1 MKVTEALPALAE
13 LHQDSTGDQGIVIA
27 ILDGPV
33 DLDHPALREADLSRL
48 DTLVSDPPGPG
59 LMSRHGT
66 HVTSLVFGQPDSG
79 VPGVAPRCR
88 GLILP
93 VFHEAPRRRLAQLDL
108 ARAIERAVEAGAHV
122 INVSGGE
129 LSPTGEPDDLL
140 RRALQRCAESNVAV
154 VAAAG
159 NDGCECLHVP
169 AAFPTVLAV
178 GAADHLGRPLTN
190 SNWGTAY
197 RQNAIHAPGAD
208 IEGAVPGGGTAAMT
222 GSSFAAP
229 LVSGVLGL
237 LLSYQLRHGVA
248 PDPNGLAEL
257 LRDSAAPCLPDS
269 SAECRRHH
277 RGFLNIPAA
286 RAALTERTDLMT
298 EVSNQTP
305 SPSASGALP
314 PGAPPDALPE
324 AAGAAPSGAP
334 QAGSGGGTPTP
345 GSSAARRAETAPG
358 PAAVTPAGPAGEG
371 VVLSGTVIPP
381 AAAAPGGSG
390 TVTPS
395 CSGAAAPSHSSEV
408 RPSCSG
414 VTASCGCA
422 GAGTGAGKSL
432 VYALGQI
439 GFDFGT
445 EARRDT
451 FRQLMP
457 SVLVQRQEAGSTTDQ
472 LVAPNPYAIDQL
484 TDYLNSRPSESTK
497 LIWTLNLDLTPIYA
511 VEAEAGPYGDE
522 VYEVLR
528 TALRCSA
535 LDPSDPEYISR
546 VSIPGRLTN
555 RTVRLYSGQEL
566 PVVVAQPR
574 GLYAWQEAAL
584 VDTVVHQLRGN
595 VSDGEAGRQWTDDQF
610 KNAVRIF
617 LQKIYFQLRNLGS
630 APADRALN
638 YAGTNAFMFFE
649 GIAEGLASG
658 SKVPGGA
665 NVLYTLDT
673 ISVAKSPYCRLD
685 SSCWDVVISFFDP
698 ENERRA
704 RVVYQYTIDVSDAMP
719 VSLTPAHQYLA
730 T

>member
-1 MKVTEALPALAE
+1 MKVAEALPALKE
-13 LHQDSTGDQGIVIA
+13 LHQDSAGDRGIVIA

-33 DLDHPALREADLSRL
+33 DLDHPALRGADLSRL
-48 DTLVSDPPGPG
+48 DTMVSDPPGTG
-59 LMSRHGT
+59 LMSQHGT
-66 HVTSLVFGQPDSG
+66 HVTSLVFGQPGSE

-88 GLILP
+88 GLIVP
-93 VFHEAPRRRLAQLDL
+93 VFREAPRRRLSQLDL
-108 ARAIERAVEAGAHV
+108 ARAIEQAVEAGAHV

-178 GAADHLGRPLTN
+178 GAADHLGSPLPN

-197 RQNAIHAPGAD
+197 RHNGIHAPGAD

-237 LLSYQLRHGVA
+237 LLSYQRLHGVA
-248 PDPNGLAEL
+248 PDPHGAAEL
-257 LRDSAAPCLPDS
+257 LRDSAVPCLPRS
-269 SAECRRHH
+269 FAQCRRHH

-286 RAALTERTDLMT
+286 RAALSERTGPMT
-298 EVSNQTP
+298 EISSQTP

-314 PGAPPDALPE
+314 QGAAPDALPE

-334 QAGSGGGTPTP
+334 QAGSGGGKATP
-345 GSSAARRAETAPG
+345 GSSAAGGAETAAA
-358 PAAVTPAGPAGEG
+358 PAPGPAGEG
-371 VVLSGTVIPP
+371 
-381 AAAAPGGSG
+381 AAASGPVVPPDAAGPGRSG
-390 TVTPS
+390 AVTPS
-395 CSGAAAPSHSSEV
+395 CSGTAAP
-408 RPSCSG
+408 
-414 VTASCGCA
+414 CGCA
-422 GAGTGAGKSL
+422 GSGSRTGKSL
-432 VYALGQI
+432 VYALGQV
-439 GFDFGT
+439 GFDFGS
-445 EARRDT
+445 EARRDS

-457 SVLVQRQEAGSTTDQ
+457 SVLVQRQEAGKAADQ
-472 LVAPNPYAIDQL
+472 VVAPNPYAIDQL

-511 VEAEAGPYGDE
+511 IEAEAGPYGDE

-535 LDPSDPEYISR
+535 LDPGDPEYISR
-546 VSIPGRLTN
+546 LSIPGRLTN

-566 PVVVAQPR
+566 PVVAAQPR
-574 GLYAWQEAAL
+574 GLYAWQETTL
-584 VDTVVHQLRGN
+584 VDTVVSQLKDNLGN
-595 VSDGEAGRQWTDDQF
+595 SEPGRQWTDDQF
-610 KNAVRIF
+610 KKAVRIF
-617 LQKIYFQLRNLGS
+617 LEKIYFQLRNLGS
-630 APADRALN
+630 APPDRALN
-638 YAGTNAFMFFE
+638 YAGTNAFMFVQ
-649 GIAEGLASG
+649 GIADGLASG
-658 SKVPGGA
+658 SKVPGGGS
-665 NVLYTLDT
+665 VLYSLDT
-673 ISVAKSPYCRLD
+673 ISVSKSPYCRLD

-704 RVVYQYTIDVSDAMP
+704 RVVWQYTIDVSDEMP
-719 VSLTPAHQYLA
+719 VSLAPAHQYL
-730 T
+730 TT